1 MLEKELPC
9 EVVDIADCLNTPR
22 YPVER
27 IGFEAGHRS
36 ATSSKRLI
44 AISLEFKK

>member
-9 EVVDIADCLNTPR
+9 EVVDIADWLNTSG

-27 IGFEAGHRS
+27 IGFEAGSPIQHLFLWSDQR
-36 ATSSKRLI
+36 R
-44 AISLEFKK
+44 F